1 MSVEHVTDR
10 PVDEPSAAERIETA
24 WEIGR
29 LVRDWGRREVRP
41 TVVEREQKAEFPH
54 DLYRQMGEL
63 GFFGCCFPESMGGTG
78 AGFRALAAVSENLA
92 WVYPPL
98 SASMNLQAATVPLTI
113 ANWGTPEQRDRWVA
127 GLVAG
132 ELLGCNAMTEPD
144 GGSDFLGAMR
154 TRAVRDGDDYVING
168 AKMWITNANVA
179 DVAIVYAKTDPSAG
193 HKGVSAFVVPTDT
206 PGFEATRVPCRG
218 LGKLMPTTSI
228 SLTDVRVPAGALL
241 GEEGQGFVV
250 AMNAMDY
257 GRLTVAARSVGLAQA
272 CLDAALEYAN
282 ERTAFGEKIGSF
294 QMVKKQLADMT
305 AEVAAARMMVDA
317 AAARY
322 DDGDLAT
329 RESSIAKYYAGEVCN
344 RAAQATA
351 EIFGGA
357 AFMDELPIGLYLNFA
372 KLWQTGEGS
381 ANIQAVL
388 IADDALGWKSMDR
401 HRTVLK
407 ELRDTEVHA

>member
-1 MSVEHVTDR
+1 MTEDVSNAQAE
-10 PVDEPSAAERIETA
+10 AERVELA
-24 WEIGR
+24 REIGQ
-29 LVRDWGRREVRP
+29 LVREWGLGVVRP
-41 TVVEREQKAEFPH
+41 TVAERERVGEFPR
-54 DLYRQMGEL
+54 DLYREMGSL
-63 GFFGCCFPESMGGTG
+63 GFFGCCFPESLGGTG

-113 ANWGTPEQRDRWVA
+113 ANWGAPEQQQAWVP
-127 GLVAG
+127 GLISG

-154 TRAVRDGDDYVING
+154 TRAVRDGDDYVLNG

-179 DVAIVYAKTDPSAG
+179 DVAIVYAKTDPDAG
-193 HKGVSAFVVPTDT
+193 HRGVSAFVVPTST
-206 PGFEATRVPCRG
+206 PGFEAVRVPCRG
-218 LGKLMPTTSI
+218 LGKLMPTTAV
-228 SLTDVRVPAGALL
+228 SLTDVRVPADALL
-241 GEEGQGFVV
+241 GAEGQGFVV

-272 CLDAALEYAN
+272 CLDAALAYAD
-282 ERTAFGEKIGSF
+282 ERTAFGAKIGSF

-305 AEVAAARMMVDA
+305 AEVAAARALVDLA
-317 AAARY
+317 AERY
-322 DDGDLAT
+322 DAGDLAT
-329 RESSIAKYYAGEVCN
+329 RECSIAKYYAGEVCN

-388 IADDALGWKSMDR
+388 IADDALGWKKMDR
-401 HRTVLK
+401 HKTVLK
-407 ELRDTEVHA
+407 DLLDTEVSA

>member
-1 MSVEHVTDR
+1 VTTTLDDTETASV
-10 PVDEPSAAERIETA
+10 AAE
-24 WEIGR
+24 IGD
-29 LVRDWGRREVRP
+29 LVRSWGVREVRP
-41 TVVEREQKAEFPH
+41 TITEREASGEFPR

-63 GFFGCCFPESMGGTG
+63 GFFGCCFAERLGGTG
-78 AGFRALAAVSENLA
+78 LGFRALASVSEALA

-113 ANWGTPEQRDRWVA
+113 ATWGSEAQSERWVP
-127 GLVAG
+127 GLIAG
-132 ELLGCNAMTEPD
+132 ELLGANAMTEPD

-154 TRAVRDGDDYVING
+154 TRAVRDGDSFVING
-168 AKMWITNANVA
+168 SKMWITNANVA
-179 DVAIVYAKTDPSAG
+179 DVAIVYARTDPDAG
-193 HKGVSAFVVPTDT
+193 HRGVTAFVVPTDT

-218 LGKLMPTTSI
+218 LGKLMPTNAVG
-228 SLTDVRVPAGALL
+228 LTDVRVPADAVL
-241 GEEGQGFVV
+241 GEVGGGFVV
-250 AMNAMDY
+250 AMNALDY
-257 GRLTVAARSVGLAQA
+257 GRLTVASRSVGLAQA
-272 CLDAALEYAN
+272 CLDAALAYAD

-305 AEVAAARMMVDA
+305 AEVAAARALVRA
-317 AAARY
+317 AAERY

-329 RESSIAKYYAGEVCN
+329 REASIAKYYAGEVCN

-357 AFMDELPIGLYLNFA
+357 AFSDDLPIGLYLNYA

-381 ANIQAVL
+381 ANIQALL

-401 HRTVLK
+401 HRSVLK
-407 ELRDTEVHA
+407 AEVVS